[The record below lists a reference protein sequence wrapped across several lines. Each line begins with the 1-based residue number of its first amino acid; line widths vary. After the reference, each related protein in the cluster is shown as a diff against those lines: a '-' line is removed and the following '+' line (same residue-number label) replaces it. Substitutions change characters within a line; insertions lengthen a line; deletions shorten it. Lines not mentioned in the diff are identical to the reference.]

1 MKKLLLVLM
10 VVALAAFLLVGCIP
24 STPAEGEGEGEG
36 EVEICPTL
44 TVSGEVTIT
53 GAKYLKKGT
62 QTITVTFAA
71 ATQPV
76 SVYVSAKLD
85 GDTATKANPVGI
97 PETAQEVSMSAD
109 ATKKVYT
116 GKFYFKGDADC
127 DTAYIYVVTCGTCAP
142 CKYPY
147 TVDNTGPCSKVTIW
161 ESPTTGCACGG
172 VNINFV
178 TQAVSCATCCGD
190 YCTGLATATFDLY
203 KTNPFGTCCDIPC
216 ISPIATC
223 TSTGCPINC
232 TIPCFD
238 ISKYYVYSASEL
250 SFDISKYHVYNAAEL
265 NTIHPEFYLV
275 ATLADKV
282 GNKTYYYATVEV
294 DSGTV
299 RTVTEYKNDT
309 AFANCTTWASG
320 VARAD
325 GTIGACADLDGVCG
339 TVSLTVAH

>member
-1 MKKLLLVLM
+1 MIGLFICLFVS
-10 VVALAAFLLVGCIP
+10 C
-24 STPAEGEGEGEG
+24 TPTVPTEGEGEGET
-36 EVEICPTL
+36 EVETCPTL

-53 GAKYLKKGT
+53 RAKYLKKGT

-76 SVYVSAKLD
+76 SVYVGAKLD
-85 GDTATKANPVGI
+85 GDTATKANPVGV
-97 PETAQEVSMSAD
+97 PESALEVAMSAD

-116 GKFYFKGDADC
+116 GKFNFKGDEDC
-127 DTAYIYVVTCGTCAP
+127 AIGYIYVVTCGTCAP

-147 TVDNTGPCSKVTIW
+147 TVDTKGPCSKVTIW
-161 ESPTTGCACGG
+161 ESPTTGCPCGG

-203 KTNPFGTCCDIPC
+203 KSDPFGACCDIPC

-223 TSTGCPINC
+223 TSTGCNIDC

-238 ISKYYVYSASEL
+238 IYAHYPYVTEGVRGQVGNNDLTAYD
-250 SFDISKYHVYNAAEL
+250 F
-265 NTIHPEFYLV
+265 FLV

-282 GNKTYYYATVEV
+282 GNKTYYYAKVKI
-294 DSGTV
+294 DSGAV
-299 RTVTEYKNDT
+299 VSVTEYLNDT
-309 AFANCTTWASG
+309 PTIHANCTEWST
-320 VARAD
+320 VAGKTD
-325 GTIGACADLDGVCG
+325 FVIGACADLDGVCG
-339 TVSLTVAH
+339 TVVSAAAD

>member
-36 EVEICPTL
+36 EVETCPTL
-44 TVSGEVTIT
+44 SVSGEVTIT

-76 SVYVSAKLD
+76 SVYVGAKLD

-97 PETAQEVSMSAD
+97 PETAQEVAMSAD

-127 DTAYIYVVTCGTCAP
+127 DKAYIYVVTCGTCAP
-142 CKYPY
+142 CKYAY
-147 TVDNTGPCSKVTIW
+147 TVDNLGPCSEILIR
-161 ESPTTGCACGG
+161 EYPTTGCSCGG

-178 TQAVSCATCCGD
+178 TEAAACVTCCGD
-190 YCTGLATATFDLY
+190 YCTGLNTATFDLY
-203 KTNPFGTCCDIPC
+203 KTNPFGACCDIPC

-223 TSTGCPINC
+223 TSTGCNINC

-238 ISKYYVYSASEL
+238 IYAHYAYVAGTNDATAYT
-250 SFDISKYHVYNAAEL
+250 FW
-265 NTIHPEFYLV
+265 LV
-275 ATLADKV
+275 TTLADKV
-282 GNKTYYYATVEV
+282 GNKTYYYAKVAI

-299 RTVTEYKNDT
+299 KTVTEYKNDT

-320 VARAD
+320 AVRAD
-325 GTIGACADLDGVCG
+325 GIIGACADVDGVCG
-339 TVSLTVAH
+339 TVSIAQ

>member
-24 STPAEGEGEGEG
+24 GTPAEGEGEGEG
-36 EVEICPTL
+36 EVETCPTL
-44 TVSGEVTIT
+44 TVSGEVTIA

-71 ATQPV
+71 ATEPV
-76 SVYVSAKLD
+76 SVYVGAKLD
-85 GDTATKANPVGI
+85 GDTATKANPVGV

-116 GKFYFKGDADC
+116 GKFNFKGDEDC
-127 DTAYIYVVTCGTCAP
+127 ATGYIYVVTCATCAP

-147 TVDNTGPCSKVTIW
+147 TVDTKGACSEILIRKYP
-161 ESPTTGCACGG
+161 STGCSCGV

-178 TQAVSCATCCGD
+178 TQTAACATCCGD
-190 YCTGLATATFDLY
+190 SCTGLNTATFDLY
-203 KTNPFGTCCDIPC
+203 KTDPFGTCCDIPC

-223 TSTGCPINC
+223 TSTGCNINC

-238 ISKYYVYSASEL
+238 IYAQYPYVKMYADQAVGNDL
-250 SFDISKYHVYNAAEL
+250 TAYDF
-265 NTIHPEFYLV
+265 FLV

-282 GNKTYYYATVEV
+282 GNKTYYYAKVKI
-294 DSGTV
+294 DSGAV
-299 RTVTEYKNDT
+299 VSVTEYVNDT
-309 AFANCTTWASG
+309 PAIHANCTEWST
-320 VARAD
+320 VAGTAD
-325 GTIGACADLDGVCG
+325 FVIGACANLDGVCG
-339 TVSLTVAH
+339 TVVAVAAQ